1 MGMNRAMRRKQI
13 REQMHEWVNA
23 GRMEQVRIL
32 TQQGISEK
40 DLNDS
45 YDKGYNNG
53 YKDGA
58 DRTMKVIYSGIVCCL
73 LDMGNSKDEAIGFLK
88 AVDNRLITSIDAD
101 EDIEEVL
108 KRTGIRLMLKED
120 FDRVREVAE

>member
-53 YKDGA
+53 YKDGT

-108 KRTGIRLMLKED
+108 ERTGIRLMLKED